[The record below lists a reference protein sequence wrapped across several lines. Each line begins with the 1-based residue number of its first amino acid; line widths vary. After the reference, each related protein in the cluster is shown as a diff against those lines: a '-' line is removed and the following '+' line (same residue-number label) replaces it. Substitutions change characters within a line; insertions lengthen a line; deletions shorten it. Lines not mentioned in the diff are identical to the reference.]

1 MLFRSCLV
9 SGIATVMRLGWK
21 AFLPLNFSLGNSS
34 ITQKSVRGGGD
45 DTQGDSPQTEVMLRM
60 LVTQAQANFLVR
72 KDGGVVR
79 LQRIRNQ
86 MKATGAHCE
95 IKLYD
100 DKGQSTSSFSD
111 SSIRAPDADT
121 VQGWLDWRPSSCT
134 RKVHII
140 RCSCKSGLSCWVYM
154 KATQAA
160 LLRSQ
165 DYSVL
170 YIERITNP
178 IASRLWWPL
187 LGSAK
192 RLRRKSPA
200 SSGAQV
206 YHHGFRA
213 VTAPDKSNCHTPGCT
228 RRRSGGHFLPSDY
241 PNTCSSFDCIKIKI
255 QSSARLYLTHWS

>member
-1 MLFRSCLV
+1 
-9 SGIATVMRLGWK
+9 MRLGWK

-121 VQGWLDWRPSSCT
+121 VQG
-134 RKVHII
+134 
-140 RCSCKSGLSCWVYM
+140 
-154 KATQAA
+154 
-160 LLRSQ
+160 
-165 DYSVL
+165 
-170 YIERITNP
+170 
-178 IASRLWWPL
+178 
-187 LGSAK
+187 
-192 RLRRKSPA
+192 
-200 SSGAQV
+200 
-206 YHHGFRA
+206 
-213 VTAPDKSNCHTPGCT
+213 
-228 RRRSGGHFLPSDY
+228 
-241 PNTCSSFDCIKIKI
+241 
-255 QSSARLYLTHWS
+255 